1 MKWKTWL
8 NTWQRQHKSSSND
21 MLNLFRV
28 LEYSLQFSTNN
39 TVYNVQLILV
49 AAFEFSGATQVLRM
63 ISYVTRGVKIKLA

>member
-1 MKWKTWL
+1 
-8 NTWQRQHKSSSND
+8 